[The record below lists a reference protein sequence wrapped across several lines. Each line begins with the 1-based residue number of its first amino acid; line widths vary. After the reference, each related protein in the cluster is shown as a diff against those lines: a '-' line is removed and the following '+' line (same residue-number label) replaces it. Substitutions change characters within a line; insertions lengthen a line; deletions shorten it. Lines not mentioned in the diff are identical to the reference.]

1 MEQSRINHWL
11 TVGTNVAVLFG
22 IILLVYELQQNRE
35 MMRAQTRNEISAKL
49 TEIQMTVASN
59 PQLADMLTRARTG
72 EDLTASERTQFDNRN
87 AAMFR
92 YWENVHYQY
101 RLGLYD
107 EEEFSKQREGWKSY
121 VNSSRAIVMVWCY
134 MRSAMSS
141 DFVAEVDALLV
152 KYKCE

>member
-35 MMRAQTRNEISAKL
+35 MMRAQTRNEISSKI
-49 TEIQMTVASN
+49 TEMHMTIAST
-59 PQLADMLTRARTG
+59 PQLAETLARAESGAELSPG
-72 EDLTASERTQFDNRN
+72 ERQQFLYRN
-87 AAMFR
+87 LAMYR

-107 EEEFSKQREGWKSY
+107 DEEFIKQRDSWRSY
-121 VNSSRAIVMVWCY
+121 VNYSKPVADVWCLVRY
-134 MRSAMSS
+134 SAS
-141 DFVAEVDALLV
+141 DEFVAEVDLLLTEF
-152 KYKCE
+152 KCE